1 MAKTPPPAKRKSER
15 FEMKKSTQSPLRRS
29 PRAKNHS
36 STSSGSK
43 LSDGK
48 SSASS
53 LMELR
58 NREVGKSQK
67 QNVVGKKILDYK
79 SYKAMF
85 LKNGKKDNAAGNWPV
100 SLVSSFGPNCDFLI
114 IMYLFLL

>member
-15 FEMKKSTQSPLRRS
+15 FEMKKTTPSPLRRS

-58 NREVGKSQK
+58 NREVRSREVGKSQK

-85 LKNGKKDNAAGNWPV
+85 LKNGKKDNAAGKWLV
-100 SLVSSFGPNCDFLI
+100 SLVSSFGPNCEF
-114 IMYLFLL
+114 FFV